1 MDNFHFSTAECF
13 ENCPARFGFR
23 YRQNIEVLPTD
34 DPANPLILGTAIHRG
49 MEKDMETAI
58 QEYKD
63 SYPIIT
69 DAHINEI
76 IKLEYW
82 IPKMKELLPEGFHEV
97 NFKNDVYEGTAD
109 LIVPCTKHDA
119 GLPHG
124 QFDLYDFKYSNN
136 IDYYMESR
144 QLHVYKYFFQRITG
158 KHIRKMYFVFVP
170 KVQIRQKKTETLQ
183 DFRKRIY
190 EELEAKEIQIKEVVY
205 DPSKVADF
213 YETCMNIGLTD
224 KCEKNE
230 SYLCDWCEYKDYC
243 QKGLDYM
250 ILPSAERRQVGKT
263 TKRKLWIYGGAFS
276 GKTTFMDSA
285 PSPLNLNTDGNI
297 QFVTMQYLPIKDT
310 MEGRQ
315 KILAW
320 DVFKKAIDELEKTAG
335 QNGFKTI
342 IVDLLEDTYES
353 CRLFMYDRLGI
364 IHESDDSFRAWDKVR
379 TEFLSTIRRLMNL
392 DYENIVLISH
402 EDTSKDITKKSGD
415 KITAIKPN
423 IADKVANKIAGM
435 VDIVARVVVEDDETR
450 TLNFK
455 SNEVIFGG
463 GRLKNIKTTSIPL
476 DWNELLK
483 VYDEANFFA
492 KPAEEIQEDTKETA
506 EETPSRRGR
515 KSRTQ
520 SEPVEESSD
529 EPVQDGTTNTD
540 SETVVLDA
548 DTYFYDVKNDNYV
561 MKHAGDSVDM
571 IVDGVEV
578 MKVITKEEFG
588 EGIKK
593 LSGAGEEKPA
603 RKRRTRK
610 KR

>member
-49 MEKDMETAI
+49 MEKDMEIAI

-82 IPKMKELLPEGFHEV
+82 IPRMKELLPEGFHEV

-136 IDYYMESR
+136 IDHYMESK

-183 DFRKRIY
+183 DFRNRIY

-276 GKTTFMDSA
+276 GKQH
-285 PSPLNLNTDGNI
+285 LWI
-297 QFVTMQYLPIKDT
+297 QHL
-310 MEGRQ
+310 
-315 KILAW
+315 
-320 DVFKKAIDELEKTAG
+320 
-335 QNGFKTI
+335 
-342 IVDLLEDTYES
+342 
-353 CRLFMYDRLGI
+353 
-364 IHESDDSFRAWDKVR
+364 H
-379 TEFLSTIRRLMNL
+379 
-392 DYENIVLISH
+392 H
-402 EDTSKDITKKSGD
+402 
-415 KITAIKPN
+415 
-423 IADKVANKIAGM
+423 
-435 VDIVARVVVEDDETR
+435 
-450 TLNFK
+450 
-455 SNEVIFGG
+455 
-463 GRLKNIKTTSIPL
+463 
-476 DWNELLK
+476 
-483 VYDEANFFA
+483 
-492 KPAEEIQEDTKETA
+492 
-506 EETPSRRGR
+506 
-515 KSRTQ
+515 
-520 SEPVEESSD
+520 
-529 EPVQDGTTNTD
+529 
-540 SETVVLDA
+540 
-548 DTYFYDVKNDNYV
+548 
-561 MKHAGDSVDM
+561 
-571 IVDGVEV
+571 
-578 MKVITKEEFG
+578 
-588 EGIKK
+588 
-593 LSGAGEEKPA
+593 
-603 RKRRTRK
+603 
-610 KR
+610 